1 MISYLPND
9 ACGYMHPMNYYKARV
24 HSALRVAR
32 NCLHFCNSIAL
43 KSSITHGKCVSTY
56 TYFLC
61 RMAMQYNQCFSRLT
75 ENSRFI
81 PTYFCLVSNFIVYSS
96 LSFSYYNIIMYP
108 SHYSLLT
115 HRSLELSTMCE
126 RERESEWVSE
136 RASER
141 VRANERESERE
152 RAVATVTQCLVPICM
167 HVYVCVSLFCVLFVH
182 FCWVVMCN
190 NY

>member
-1 MISYLPND
+1 MVNVWAHTCISYVGWQ
-9 ACGYMHPMNYYKARV
+9 C
-24 HSALRVAR
+24 STT
-32 NCLHFCNSIAL
+32 SIYL
-43 KSSITHGKCVSTY
+43 
-56 TYFLC
+56 
-61 RMAMQYNQCFSRLT
+61 SRLT

-96 LSFSYYNIIMYP
+96 LSFSYYNNIIMYP